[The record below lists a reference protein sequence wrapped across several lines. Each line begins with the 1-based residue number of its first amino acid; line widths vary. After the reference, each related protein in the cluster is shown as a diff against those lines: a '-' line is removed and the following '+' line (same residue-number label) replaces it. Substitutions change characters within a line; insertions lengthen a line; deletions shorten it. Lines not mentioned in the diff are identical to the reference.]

1 VITFE
6 TEKVLGVRQFDT
18 IMTEITSL
26 QGPVE
31 SIDGKLML
39 RIPLNAGGSEF
50 VECSRGI
57 GQTDEEFLNVVIQ
70 PWLATMLDIRDGT
83 IVAVDNRDGKFNIHP
98 VK

>member
-1 VITFE
+1 
-6 TEKVLGVRQFDT
+6 
-18 IMTEITSL
+18 MTEITSL

-39 RIPLNAGGSEF
+39 RIPLNAGGAEF

-70 PWLATMLDIRDGT
+70 PWLATMLDIHEGT
-83 IVAVDNRDGKFNIHP
+83 IVAVDNRAGKFNIHP
-98 VK
+98 IKETTDGGDHPRR

>member
-1 VITFE
+1 
-6 TEKVLGVRQFDT
+6 
-18 IMTEITSL
+18 MTEITSL

-57 GQTDEEFLNVVIQ
+57 GQADEEFLNVVIQ
-70 PWLATMLDIRDGT
+70 PWLATRLNIHEGS
-83 IVAVDNRDGKFNIHP
+83 IVAVDNRDGKFNIASDQMRRN
-98 VK
+98 VAEAV

>member
-1 VITFE
+1 
-6 TEKVLGVRQFDT
+6 
-18 IMTEITSL
+18 MTEITSL

-39 RIPLNAGGSEF
+39 RIPLNAGGAEL

-57 GQTDEEFLNVVIQ
+57 GRTDEGFLSVVIQ
-70 PWLATMLDIRDGT
+70 PWLATTLNIHEGS

-98 VK
+98 IK